1 MSITWD
7 IHHREG
13 GNVSHEALLPYTPS
27 FLSLFAAQISSGE
40 KSREPDSLVQ
50 QHPSVCRE
58 VSPPQPFN
66 CSGGWGAFKE
76 EAAGVR
82 NFLLESWAGAA
93 LGADGVCGA

>member
-1 MSITWD
+1 MCSMR
-7 IHHREG
+7 HCYH
-13 GNVSHEALLPYTPS
+13 TPHLS
-27 FLSLFAAQISSGE
+27 FLSLLSKSQVG

-66 CSGGWGAFKE
+66 CSGGWGALKE
-76 EAAGVR
+76 EAAGVGGR
-82 NFLLESWAGAA
+82 GGDFLLEAWADAA